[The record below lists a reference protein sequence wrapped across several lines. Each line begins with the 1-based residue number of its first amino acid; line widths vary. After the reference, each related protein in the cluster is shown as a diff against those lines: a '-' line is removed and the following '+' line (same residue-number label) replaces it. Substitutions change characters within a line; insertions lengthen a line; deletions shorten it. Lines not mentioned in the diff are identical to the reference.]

1 MSFIKKRYIVMAV
14 VAGAVAI
21 CSFAGAGP
29 GDGGALAGTPA
40 SAGPKSEYSN
50 LKVLPRNISSK
61 ALQSIMIDEFED
73 GLGVGCNFCHA
84 EQKGSHRLDYAS
96 DAKPEKEIAREMMR
110 MTMKI
115 NKKYFKLRH
124 PMIGDVALIISCNSC
139 HRGQPRPEGGGE

>member
-1 MSFIKKRYIVMAV
+1 MSFIKKRYIVTAAM
-14 VAGAVAI
+14 AGAVVI

-29 GDGGALAGTPA
+29 WTAVASA
-40 SAGPKSEYSN
+40 SAGPNNEYSN

-96 DAKPEKEIAREMMR
+96 DAKPEKEIARRMMR

-115 NKKYFKLRH
+115 NAKYFKLRH
-124 PMIGDVALIISCNSC
+124 PMIGDPALAISCNSC
-139 HRGQPRPEGGGE
+139 HRGQPRPETGGPE

>member
-1 MSFIKKRYIVMAV
+1 MSIIKKRYV
-14 VAGAVAI
+14 VTILITGAVAI
-21 CSFAGAGP
+21 CSFA
-29 GDGGALAGTPA
+29 
-40 SAGPKSEYSN
+40 SAGNGAAPAAPKNEYSN

-115 NKKYFKLRH
+115 NAKYFKVRH
-124 PMIGDVALIISCNSC
+124 PMIGDPALAISCNSC
-139 HRGQPRPEGGGE
+139 HRGQPRPEAGGE

>member
-1 MSFIKKRYIVMAV
+1 MSFIKKRYIVTV
-14 VAGAVAI
+14 LIAGAVVI
-21 CSFAGAGP
+21 CSFA
-29 GDGGALAGTPA
+29 
-40 SAGPKSEYSN
+40 SAGEYSN

-96 DAKPEKEIAREMMR
+96 DAKPEKEIARDMMR

-115 NKKYFKLRH
+115 NKKYFQLRH
-124 PMIGDVALIISCNSC
+124 PTIGDPALAISCNSC
-139 HRGQPRPEGGGE
+139 HRGQPRPEAGGE

>member
-1 MSFIKKRYIVMAV
+1 MSFIKKRYIVTVLMAGGV
-14 VAGAVAI
+14 VI
-21 CSFAGAGP
+21 CSFAGAGS
-29 GDGGALAGTPA
+29 GAAIPPA
-40 SAGPKSEYSN
+40 AVGPKSEYSN

-115 NKKYFKLRH
+115 NAKYFKLRH
-124 PMIGDVALIISCNSC
+124 PTIGDPALAISCNSC
-139 HRGQPRPEGGGE
+139 HRGQPRPEAGGD

>member
-1 MSFIKKRYIVMAV
+1 MSFIRKRYIATAV
-14 VAGAVAI
+14 LAGAVAI

-29 GDGGALAGTPA
+29 EAVPA
-40 SAGPKSEYSN
+40 SAAPKSGYSN

-61 ALQSIMIDEFED
+61 TLQSIMIDEFED

-110 MTMKI
+110 MTMTI

-124 PMIGDVALIISCNSC
+124 PMIGDGALIISCNSC

>member
-1 MSFIKKRYIVMAV
+1 MSFIRKRYIVTALMAGGV
-14 VAGAVAI
+14 VI
-21 CSFAGAGP
+21 CSFAGTRP
-29 GDGGALAGTPA
+29 GDRAAPA
-40 SAGPKSEYSN
+40 PAGPKSEYSN

-61 ALQSIMIDEFED
+61 ALQGIMIDEFED

-115 NKKYFKLRH
+115 NAKYFKLRH
-124 PMIGDVALIISCNSC
+124 PMIGETSLIVSCNTC

>member
-1 MSFIKKRYIVMAV
+1 MAFIRKRSIVTV
-14 VAGAVAI
+14 LTAGAVVI
-21 CSFAGAGP
+21 CSFAGTGP
-29 GDGGALAGTPA
+29 EKAPA
-40 SAGPKSEYSN
+40 EPKTEYSN

-96 DAKPEKEIAREMMR
+96 DAKPEKEIARQMMR

-115 NKKYFKLRH
+115 NTKYFKLRH
-124 PMIGDVALIISCNSC
+124 PMIGDPGVIISCNSC
-139 HRGQPRPEGGGE
+139 HRGQPRPETGGN

>member
-1 MSFIKKRYIVMAV
+1 MSIIKKRYV
-14 VAGAVAI
+14 VTILITGAVAI
-21 CSFAGAGP
+21 CSFA
-29 GDGGALAGTPA
+29 
-40 SAGPKSEYSN
+40 SAGNGAVPAAPKSEYSN

-115 NKKYFKLRH
+115 NAKYFKVRH
-124 PMIGDVALIISCNSC
+124 PMIGDPALAISCNSC
-139 HRGQPRPEGGGE
+139 HRGQPRPEAGGE

>member
-1 MSFIKKRYIVMAV
+1 MPFTQRKYIITAAI
-14 VAGAVAI
+14 AGAVTI

-29 GDGGALAGTPA
+29 G
-40 SAGPKSEYSN
+40 YSN

-124 PMIGDVALIISCNSC
+124 PVIGDGSLIISCNSC